1 VHAGILD
8 EMPEDEYDEG
18 EGYGKTLVVN
28 TPSGR
33 RLVQLKE
40 RWADLRLRSGDV
52 VNVVS
57 PHLAGTAPIAITF
70 KDTASYLVVHPDILV
85 TMTSIANA
93 IPCTRRPL
101 LNQLVRLPEQLSK
114 PIVYGTILHGLLQES
129 LREGTFDSGA
139 TRRRVAADL
148 AKDDRRLEVWGAGL
162 DPSAVAEDLGRRAE
176 DAFASFGRRWVGA
189 TPKVSWGL
197 WAS

>member
-1 VHAGILD
+1 
-8 EMPEDEYDEG
+8 
-18 EGYGKTLVVN
+18 
-28 TPSGR
+28 
-33 RLVQLKE
+33 
-40 RWADLRLRSGDV
+40 
-52 VNVVS
+52 
-57 PHLAGTAPIAITF
+57 
-70 KDTASYLVVHPDILV
+70 VHPDILV